1 MMQNLTQVGNFPF
14 QGLASSNKENKT
26 FNTEA
31 LFLLLI
37 RVKDN
42 RASGRDLLQFKEE
55 LNALSIEALDE
66 LLSKLSYEIITTD
79 SSKGLEA
86 VLELIPKNK
95 MEELLTHK
103 GHSFDIETVAKE
115 LSGALKNLECV
126 LDAETKSKIPSKLEQ
141 MFKFVLSFFRNV
153 IDTFLIAFTLYD
165 IGKDPQSAWEAS
177 AMLDIYY
184 KFFML
189 PTLVFLVFKI
199 IFPTITWPAVLLTSG
214 TLLAIVTF
222 LVLYVKYLRPCPDQ
236 LPHCEAN
243 FTKDV
248 LEGKIRRIAGRGDEI
263 ERMLNQLSGSQKRL
277 KKHIL
282 LVGDT
287 GVGKTK
293 LVQGL
298 AERIESPHYN
308 GPLKGK
314 KIFQVSTSSLLQSTY
329 YGYADQTKY
338 LLNRAG
344 DLNKV
349 IFFFDEIHAAFK
361 NDSNLSNFLKLI
373 LDKEDFLCIAATTD
387 KEFKKYIAG
396 DEFKEYLTKVET
408 KGEVAGFAEDNGKMG
423 KNSENSGD
431 AAFLGR
437 FEVIEV
443 KPLEKEAVK
452 EVLKEQAET
461 YEPSLEVSEDA
472 LDEIISIVKLQPK
485 KKSSPDAELSL
496 FLKVASRA
504 ARVLEPNWCP
514 RKVQQLKLKR
524 ESLLQACKKDF
535 NLINPFSP
543 SSLDF
548 KKELEQVNEQIEKQ
562 QLELVK
568 VQEWLKKFQNIQNVK
583 KAYPFQIKKDV
594 ETVTAHKYKNETQNN
609 RLFFDLLFLNPAMAK
624 ALEEVKEKLEPYSK
638 YFDEEISPFITRETL
653 NAFSN

>member
-1 MMQNLTQVGNFPF
+1 MQNLTLEGSFPF
-14 QGLASSNKENKT
+14 QGSTSSNSEKKT
-26 FNTEA
+26 LNIET

-37 RVKDN
+37 KVKEN
-42 RASGRDLLQFKEE
+42 KATGSELQKVKEE
-55 LNALSIEALDE
+55 INNLSMEAIDA
-66 LLSKLSYEIITTD
+66 LLSELSYEIIKTD
-79 SSKGLEA
+79 SSKGLET

-95 MEELLTHK
+95 MEQLLTHK
-103 GHSFDIETVAKE
+103 GNSFDIEAVAKE
-115 LSGALKNLECV
+115 LSGALQSLECV
-126 LDAETKSKIPSKLEQ
+126 LEAETKSKIPSKLEQ
-141 MFKFVLSFFRNV
+141 MFKFVLSFFRNI

-189 PTLVFLVFKI
+189 PTLVFLAFKV

-248 LEGKIRRIAGRGDEI
+248 REGKIRRIAGRSDEI

-282 LVGDT
+282 LVGET

-298 AERIESPHYN
+298 AERIESPYYN

-314 KIFQVSTSSLLQSTY
+314 KIFQVSTASLLQSTY

-344 DLNKV
+344 DLKKV

-373 LDKEDFLCIAATTD
+373 FDKEDFLCIAATTD

-408 KGEVAGFAEDNGKMG
+408 KDREPGFVEDAEK
-423 KNSENSGD
+423 KAKESENLGD

-452 EVLKEQAET
+452 EVLKEQAEA

-472 LDEIISIVKLQPK
+472 LDEIISIVETQPK

-496 FLKVASRA
+496 FLKVASKA
-504 ARVLEPNWCP
+504 SRVLEPNWCP
-514 RKVQQLKLKR
+514 RELQQLKLKR
-524 ESLLQACKKDF
+524 ESLLQACKKNFD
-535 NLINPFSP
+535 LINPY
-543 SSLDF
+543 SSSSIAF
-548 KKELEQVNEQIEKQ
+548 KKDLKHVSEQIEKQ

-568 VQEWLKKFQNIQNVK
+568 VQEWLKKFQNIQNIK
-583 KAYPFQIKKDV
+583 KAYPFQIKKEV
-594 ETVTAHKYKNETQNN
+594 ETVAAHKYKNQTQNN
-609 RLFFDLLFLNPAMAK
+609 KLFFDLLFLNPAIAK

-638 YFDEEISPFITRETL
+638 YFKEEISPFITRETL
-653 NAFSN
+653 KAFSD